1 MELARNLNLNL
12 NDVKQLT
19 GNNLVGIE
27 DNIKPVGLEDNFKA
41 AGVEDNFKQVGED
54 NVRKLIDDNNFSG
67 VEDNIKKLDDD
78 SLKNYTT
85 TIINNSGT
93 GNIIFKKNNTKYDYN
108 DYPTDDSVNFAID
121 YKITKTKI
129 ILNVMLLIG
138 LFINF

>member
-1 MELARNLNLNL
+1 MELARNLNL

-19 GNNLVGIE
+19 SNNLIE
-27 DNIKPVGLEDNFKA
+27 DNIKPVGLEDNIKPI
-41 AGVEDNFKQVGED
+41 GVVGED
-54 NVRKLIDDNNFSG
+54 NVKKLIDDNNFSG

-93 GNIIFKKNNTKYDYN
+93 GNIIFKKNNTKYDYD
-108 DYPTDDSVNFAID
+108 DYPSGDSVNFAVD